1 MSAKVVNDLFDYEG
15 LKIYQYDDKFKF
27 SLDSILLA
35 EFVEI
40 KNNLRTVVDFCTGN
54 APVPLIL
61 STKTKARIYGFEIQ
75 PRIYELAQLSVR
87 ENNLESQIEVINAN
101 LSEAL
106 EFVLPESV
114 DAVTCNPPYFK
125 YDKRK
130 SLINED
136 EDKAVARHEIK
147 MNLEDLMT
155 AAKYILKEKAPLY
168 IVHRCDRLEEILD
181 CLDKYNF
188 KVKKLQFIYA
198 GYDKE
203 AIMVL
208 IKATKNGKMGS
219 LKVMP
224 PVDVL
229 SNKTYQGIF
238 EKSDKDEINS
248 GIRKSR

>member
-1 MSAKVVNDLFDYEG
+1 MTSVLNDLFDYDG

-40 KNNLRTVVDFCTGN
+40 KPNTRTIVDFCTGN

-61 STKTKARIYGFEIQ
+61 STKTDARIYGFELQ
-75 PRIYELAQLSVR
+75 EKIYKLAKMSVK
-87 ENNLESQIEVINAN
+87 ENKLESRINIINAN
-101 LSEAL
+101 LKDSL
-106 EFVLPESV
+106 EYILPESV

-125 YDKRK
+125 YDKNK
-130 SLINED
+130 SLINENY
-136 EDKAVARHEIK
+136 EKAIARHEIE
-147 MNLEDLMT
+147 MNLEDLMIS
-155 AAKYILKEKAPLY
+155 AKYILKNKAPLY

-181 CLDKYNF
+181 CLSKFNF

-198 GYDKE
+198 SYKKE

-229 SNKTYQGIF
+229 QHKSYKGIF
-238 EKSDKDEINS
+238 E
-248 GIRKSR
+248 

>member
-1 MSAKVVNDLFDYEG
+1 TR
-15 LKIYQYDDKFKF
+15 I
-27 SLDSILLA
+27 I
-35 EFVEI
+35 
-40 KNNLRTVVDFCTGN
+40 VDFCTGN

-61 STKTKARIYGFEIQ
+61 STKTNARLYGFELQ
-75 PRIYELAQLSVR
+75 ESIYKLAKMSVK
-87 ENNLESQIEVINAN
+87 ENNLDSQINIINAN
-101 LSEAL
+101 LTEAL
-106 EFVLPESV
+106 EFILPESV

-125 YDKRK
+125 YDKNK

-136 EDKAVARHEIK
+136 EEKAIARHEIA

-155 AAKYILKEKAPLY
+155 AAKYILKNKAPLY

-181 CLDKYNF
+181 CLAKYNF

-198 GYDKE
+198 GYGKE

-224 PVDVL
+224 PIDVL
-229 SNKTYQGIF
+229 KHKSYKGIF
-238 EKSDKDEINS
+238 DKGE
-248 GIRKSR
+248 

>member
-1 MSAKVVNDLFDYEG
+1 MASVVNDLFDYDG
-15 LKIYQYDDKFKF
+15 LKIYQYEDKFKF

-35 EFVEI
+35 EFVELK
-40 KNNLRTVVDFCTGN
+40 KNTRIIVDFCTGN

-61 STKTKARIYGFEIQ
+61 STKTNARLYGFELQ
-75 PRIYELAQLSVR
+75 EKIYNLAKMSVR
-87 ENNLESQIEVINAN
+87 ENNLESQINVINAN
-101 LSEAL
+101 LTEAL
-106 EFVLPESV
+106 EYILPESV

-125 YDKRK
+125 YDKNK

-136 EDKAVARHEIK
+136 EEKAIARHEIA

-155 AAKYILKEKAPLY
+155 ASKYILKNKAPLY
-168 IVHRCDRLEEILD
+168 LVHRCDRLEEILD
-181 CLDKYNF
+181 CLARYNF

-198 GYDKE
+198 GYGKE

-229 SNKTYQGIF
+229 KHKSYKGIF
-238 EKSDKDEINS
+238 DKGE
-248 GIRKSR
+248 

>member
-1 MSAKVVNDLFDYEG
+1 MTSVLNDLFDYDG

-40 KNNLRTVVDFCTGN
+40 KPNTRTIVDFCTGN

-61 STKTKARIYGFEIQ
+61 STKTDARIYGFELQ
-75 PRIYELAQLSVR
+75 EKIYKLAKMSVK
-87 ENNLESQIEVINAN
+87 ENKLESRINIINAN
-101 LSEAL
+101 LKDSL
-106 EFVLPESV
+106 EYILPESV

-125 YDKRK
+125 YDKNK
-130 SLINED
+130 SLINENY
-136 EDKAVARHEIK
+136 EKAIARHEIE
-147 MNLEDLMT
+147 MNLEDLMI
-155 AAKYILKEKAPLY
+155 AAKYILKNKAPLY

-181 CLDKYNF
+181 CLSKYNF

-198 GYDKE
+198 SYKKE

-229 SNKTYQGIF
+229 QYKSYKGIF
-238 EKSDKDEINS
+238 E
-248 GIRKSR
+248 

>member
-1 MSAKVVNDLFDYEG
+1 MTSVLNDLFDYDG

-40 KNNLRTVVDFCTGN
+40 KPNTRTIVDFCTGN

-61 STKTKARIYGFEIQ
+61 STKTNARIYGFELQ
-75 PRIYELAQLSVR
+75 EKIYKLAKMSVK
-87 ENNLESQIEVINAN
+87 ENKLESRINIINAN
-101 LSEAL
+101 LKDSL
-106 EFVLPESV
+106 EYILPESV

-125 YDKRK
+125 YDKNK
-130 SLINED
+130 SLINENY
-136 EDKAVARHEIK
+136 EKAIARHEIE
-147 MNLEDLMT
+147 MNLEDLMI
-155 AAKYILKEKAPLY
+155 AAKYILKNKAPLY

-181 CLDKYNF
+181 CLSKYNF

-198 GYDKE
+198 SYKKE

-229 SNKTYQGIF
+229 QHKSYKGIF
-238 EKSDKDEINS
+238 E
-248 GIRKSR
+248 

>member
-1 MSAKVVNDLFDYEG
+1 MMRVLNDLYDYDG

-35 EFVEI
+35 EFVEL
-40 KNNLRTVVDFCTGN
+40 KPNTRTIVDFCTGN

-61 STKTKARIYGFEIQ
+61 STKSEARIYGFELQ
-75 PRIYELAQLSVR
+75 KNIYNLAVMSVK
-87 ENNLESQIEVINAN
+87 ENKLESRIKIINAN
-101 LSEAL
+101 LKDSL
-106 EFVLPESV
+106 EYILPESV

-125 YDKRK
+125 YDKNK

-136 EDKAVARHEIK
+136 REKAIARHEIS
-147 MNLEDLMT
+147 MNLDDLIT
-155 AAKYILKEKAPLY
+155 SAKYILKNKAPLY

-181 CLDKYNF
+181 CLNKYNF

-198 GYDKE
+198 SYNKE

-208 IKATKNGKMGS
+208 IKATKNGKVGS

-224 PVDVL
+224 PLDVL
-229 SNKTYQGIF
+229 QHKSYKGIF
-238 EKSDKDEINS
+238 D
-248 GIRKSR
+248 